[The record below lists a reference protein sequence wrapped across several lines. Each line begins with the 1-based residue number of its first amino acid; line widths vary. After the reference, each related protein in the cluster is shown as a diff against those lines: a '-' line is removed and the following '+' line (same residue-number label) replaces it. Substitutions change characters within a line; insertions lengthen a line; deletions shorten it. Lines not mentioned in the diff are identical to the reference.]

1 MSETESHYK
10 PNGHFLVPK
19 GWGSEEW
26 IINSEKYCGKILRIK
41 KDKKTSWHYHDIK
54 DEVMYVHDGSVKI
67 IYGYEEDINHFE
79 TREIVLYVGDSFHV
93 PTGMIHQII
102 ALDDTE
108 LFEFSTQH
116 LDDDSIR
123 LVKGD

>member
-1 MSETESHYK
+1 MNETESHYK
-10 PNGHFLVPK
+10 PNGHYIVPK
-19 GWGSEEW
+19 GWGFEEW

-41 KDKKTSWHYHDIK
+41 EGKKTSWHYHDIK
-54 DEVMYVHDGSVKI
+54 DEVMYVHDGQVKI

-79 TREIVLYVGDSFHV
+79 TREIILNTGDSFHV

-102 ALDDTE
+102 ALYDTE

-116 LDDDSIR
+116 FDDDSIR